1 MSVNFSCVHTTMLKK
16 DQVAKLGLVK
26 FNASCD
32 WQIAWLQVRKP
43 FDRGVKFAS
52 LKTTKLIFIT

>member
-1 MSVNFSCVHTTMLKK
+1 MLKK

-32 WQIAWLQVRKP
+32 WQLASLQVRKP

-52 LKTTKLIFIT
+52 LKTTKLIFIS